1 MDLADLVD
9 MMDLGDERGDI
20 CTRLRLAFA
29 VLLVQVA
36 PQRVRKR
43 VVVVPVDARRLLL
56 PVEVRQLSATA
67 LALDDD
73 LNVSTAQ
80 ITNPRKLKPIAKLLR
95 EVLAAK
101 LRWKRKERI
110 VACTAWE
117 DGG

>member
-110 VACTAWE
+110 VACREA
-117 DGG
+117 DVPL